1 MLLLTRS
8 VPLEGLGSHLCQA
21 AAAAAAA
28 AAAVV
33 PCICGRV
40 ARGGRSLLSTQPP
53 VMVLRKNAY
62 QYVNVVLGFVVMG
75 QKFGLKV
82 SQNDLKYACLHPK

>member
-8 VPLEGLGSHLCQA
+8 VPLEGLGSHLYQ
-21 AAAAAAA
+21 AAA

-62 QYVNVVLGFVVMG
+62 QYVDVVLGFVGMG

>member
-8 VPLEGLGSHLCQA
+8 VPLEGLGSHLYQT
-21 AAAAAAA
+21 AAAAA

-62 QYVNVVLGFVVMG
+62 QYVNVVVGFVGLG

-82 SQNDLKYACLHPK
+82 I

>member
-8 VPLEGLGSHLCQA
+8 VPLEGLGSHLYQA

-28 AAAVV
+28 VA

-62 QYVNVVLGFVVMG
+62 QYVNVVLGFVGMG

-82 SQNDLKYACLHPK
+82 SQNDLKYTCLHPN

>member
-8 VPLEGLGSHLCQA
+8 VPLEGLGSHLCQ
-21 AAAAAAA
+21 AAAAAA

-62 QYVNVVLGFVVMG
+62 QYVNVVVGFVGLG

-82 SQNDLKYACLHPK
+82 I

>member
-8 VPLEGLGSHLCQA
+8 VPLEGLGSHLYQ
-21 AAAAAAA
+21 AAA

>member
-8 VPLEGLGSHLCQA
+8 VPLEGLGSHLYQ
-21 AAAAAAA
+21 AAA

-53 VMVLRKNAY
+53 VIEKKKNAY
-62 QYVNVVLGFVVMG
+62 QYVDVVLGFVGMG

>member
-8 VPLEGLGSHLCQA
+8 VPLEGLGSHLYQ
-21 AAAAAAA
+21 AAAA

-62 QYVNVVLGFVVMG
+62 QYVNVVLGFVGMG

-82 SQNDLKYACLHPK
+82 SQNDLKYTCLHPK

>member
-8 VPLEGLGSHLCQA
+8 VPLEGLGSHLYQ
-21 AAAAAAA
+21 AAA

-40 ARGGRSLLSTQPP
+40 ARGGRSLLSSQPP

-62 QYVNVVLGFVVMG
+62 QYVNVVLGFVGMG

>member
-8 VPLEGLGSHLCQA
+8 VPLEGLGSHLYQ
-21 AAAAAAA
+21 AA

>member
-1 MLLLTRS
+1 MFHAKCLLPRLDELLLLRS
-8 VPLEGLGSHLCQA
+8 CLQNFYQ
-21 AAAAAAA
+21 
-28 AAAVV
+28 
-33 PCICGRV
+33 CICGRV

-62 QYVNVVLGFVVMG
+62 QYVNVVLGFVGMG

>member
-8 VPLEGLGSHLCQA
+8 VPLEGLGSHLYQA
-21 AAAAAAA
+21 AAAAAVA
-28 AAAVV
+28 

-62 QYVNVVLGFVVMG
+62 QYVDVVLGFVGMG
-75 QKFGLKV
+75 
-82 SQNDLKYACLHPK
+82 

>member
-8 VPLEGLGSHLCQA
+8 VPLEGLGSHLYQ

-62 QYVNVVLGFVVMG
+62 QYVNVVLGFVGMG

>member
-8 VPLEGLGSHLCQA
+8 VPLEGLGSHLYQ
-21 AAAAAAA
+21 A

-82 SQNDLKYACLHPK
+82 SQNDLKYTCLHPK

>member
-8 VPLEGLGSHLCQA
+8 VPLEGLGSHLCQ
-21 AAAAAAA
+21 A

-62 QYVNVVLGFVVMG
+62 QYVNVVVGFVSLG

-82 SQNDLKYACLHPK
+82 I

>member
-8 VPLEGLGSHLCQA
+8 VPLEGLGSHLCQ
-21 AAAAAAA
+21 AAA

-62 QYVNVVLGFVVMG
+62 QYVNVVVGFVSLG

-82 SQNDLKYACLHPK
+82 I